1 MQDLELL
8 TTADIAQLFGV
19 TEHTV
24 REWRK
29 KGEGPPW
36 IRTPSN
42 TYRYK
47 RTDLEQWLT
56 QNGQKQAG

>member
-1 MQDLELL
+1 MSDIQLL
-8 TTADIAQLFGV
+8 TTSDIAQMFGV

-36 IRTPSN
+36 IKLPSN
-42 TYRYK
+42 TYRYP
-47 RTDLEQWLT
+47 RTDLEQWLA
-56 QNGQKQAG
+56 QNREQQAG